1 MKHTF
6 RDQVRAAINDPDL
19 QRALDNFTEPKRDNY
34 RQAFSSITNP
44 SHLRQEAQ
52 ITRTQ
57 TIKNLDQLLATF
69 TRAIESNGFHVHR
82 ASNAAEANRIVIDL
96 VRASKAKLVLK
107 SKTMLS
113 EEIRLNQAL
122 QEEGFEVIET
132 DLGEFILQLRDE
144 PPSHIIA
151 PAIHLRKEQIADTF
165 TEKLGMRK
173 TTDIAE
179 MNSVARS
186 ALREKFLTDSVGI
199 SGVNFGVAETGTI
212 SLVTNEGNG
221 RMVTTLPRMHIAL
234 MGVERLVP
242 TLNDLAQMLDLL
254 PRSATGQKLTS
265 YVALIQSPRM
275 DLDPDGPDER
285 HLILI
290 DNGRLALIETPLA
303 DSLNC
308 IRCGACLDVCPVY
321 REIGGHA
328 YNSVYPGPIGSV
340 ISPGL
345 FGVRQ
350 FGHLAKVSTLCG
362 ACYEV
367 CPVGINLPDML
378 LHVRAIYT
386 EQAPQPA
393 YQKWGVRMYSW
404 LVLKSSRFL
413 LAERFAALATTFLA
427 KRTGWMRW
435 LPPPFSGWT
444 TSRYF
449 PPFAR
454 KPFRLRFHDLVQ
466 NVSPSPPKAKIEN
479 SPPTLS
485 PDLEM
490 VDPVAL
496 FAQELRLLGAEFI
509 PCDPQT
515 VAEMVHDKILQLG
528 GRSVL
533 SWGAGDQTL
542 QWVTKRLKES
552 GIEMIDPIIARGDA
566 ELRIAEYSQLD
577 PITIGLT
584 GCVAGIAASGTLVVP
599 SGEGRSQLASL
610 LPKIHIAI
618 IAAENIF
625 RDLNDWF
632 RNGAL
637 DIVRESQCVALIS
650 GPSRTSD
657 IERTLTLGVH
667 GPAQVLVYCVE

>member
-1 MKHTF
+1 M
-6 RDQVRAAINDPDL
+6 RAAINDPDL
-19 QRALDNFTEPKRDNY
+19 QRALDSFTEPKRENY
-34 RQAFSSITNP
+34 RQAFSSIANP
-44 SHLRQEAQ
+44 PHLRQQAQ
-52 ITRTQ
+52 NTRKQ
-57 TIKNLDQLLATF
+57 TIENLDQLLATF
-69 TRAIESNGFHVHR
+69 TKSIESNGFHVHR
-82 ASNAAEANRIVIDL
+82 ASNAAEANRIVLDL
-96 VRASKAKLVLK
+96 VRASNSKLVLK

-113 EEIRLNQAL
+113 EEISLNHAL
-122 QEEGFEVIET
+122 QEEGFEVVET
-132 DLGEFILQLRDE
+132 DLGEFILQLREE

-151 PAIHLRKEQIADTF
+151 PAIHLSKEQIADTF
-165 TEKLGMRK
+165 TQKLAMPY

-179 MNSVARS
+179 MNFVARNT
-186 ALREKFLTDSVGI
+186 LREKFLADAVGI

-275 DLDPDGPDER
+275 ELDPDGPDER
-285 HLILI
+285 HLILV
-290 DNGRLALIETPLA
+290 DNGRMALINTPLA
-303 DSLNC
+303 ESLNC

-321 REIGGHA
+321 REIGGHP

-345 FGVRQ
+345 FGIKQ
-350 FGHLAKVSTLCG
+350 FGHLAKASTLCG

-378 LHVRAIYT
+378 LHVRAEYT

-393 YQKWGVRMYSW
+393 YQKWGMRMYSW
-404 LVLKSSRFL
+404 LVLKSNRFL
-413 LAERFAALATTFLA
+413 FAERLAALATRFLA

-444 TSRYF
+444 VSRNF

-454 KPFRLRFHDLVQ
+454 KPFRLRFHDLEQ

-479 SPPTLS
+479 SPATLS

-490 VDPVAL
+490 VDPVAR
-496 FAQELRLLGAEFI
+496 FAQELRMLGAEFI
-509 PCDPQT
+509 PCNTQT
-515 VAEMVHDKILQLG
+515 VAEMVHSKILELRG
-528 GRSVL
+528 ESVL
-533 SWGAGDQTL
+533 SWGADDQAL
-542 QWVTKRLKES
+542 QLVTDQLKES
-552 GIEMIDPIIARGDA
+552 GIEMIDPNIPRGDA
-566 ELRIAEYSQLD
+566 EQRVASYAQLD

-584 GCVAGIAASGTLVVP
+584 GCVAGLAASGTLVIP

-632 RNGAL
+632 RHGAL
-637 DIVRESQCVALIS
+637 DIVHAAQCVALVS